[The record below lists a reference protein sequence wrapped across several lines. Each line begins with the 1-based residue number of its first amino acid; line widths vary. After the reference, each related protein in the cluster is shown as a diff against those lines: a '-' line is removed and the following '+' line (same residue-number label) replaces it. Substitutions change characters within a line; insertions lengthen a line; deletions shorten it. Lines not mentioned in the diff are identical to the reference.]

1 MRPFVLIL
9 KLGLVTLRFNTIFIM
24 PFSIELFSVS
34 FTPWYLA
41 AWNALAVDQYVNKP
55 EENAK
60 KNPAAADNDT
70 AEPTDVKS
78 LEEQT
83 ETIEE

>member
-9 KLGLVTLRFNTIFIM
+9 KLGLVTLRFNTVFIM

-55 EENAK
+55 EGG
-60 KNPAAADNDT
+60 DNDDDYDDDDDDG
-70 AEPTDVKS
+70 EKRSRRS
-78 LEEQT
+78 L
-83 ETIEE
+83 